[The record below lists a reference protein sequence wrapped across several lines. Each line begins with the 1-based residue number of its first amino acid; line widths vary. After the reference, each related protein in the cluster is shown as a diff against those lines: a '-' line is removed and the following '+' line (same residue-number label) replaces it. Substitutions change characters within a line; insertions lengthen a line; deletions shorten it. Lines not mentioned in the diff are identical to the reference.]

1 MESLP
6 TAPDIGQELCPERGL
21 PGTRTDNGPALMAL
35 NIKKKI
41 ATDYEVDKRKPRGCD
56 GRNRFAVGLRSEWK
70 VSVLGRREGVLGG
83 GAVVCTQPCSLRLCC
98 SHLISLLASPTLH

>member
-35 NIKKKI
+35 NIKKTI

-56 GRNRFAVGLRSEWK
+56 GRNRFAVGLRSERR

-83 GAVVCTQPCSLRLCC
+83 GAVVCTQPCSL
-98 SHLISLLASPTLH
+98 